1 MKTCKEGCGGKMK
14 NGGKVA
20 TMKKMKVGG
29 NTADP
34 CFPLCL
40 KAGECKPCLSTRLG
54 DALVKTGAVLFG
66 KKVLKDAKKKA
77 EDKKKT
83 PAKTEAAQE
92 TVQEKRIGGATKRKY
107 AMGGA
112 TLPMMGMPMYSSNPR
127 SEQGRILKKGGTTTS
142 RTVTPGCR
150 GGMVKDASG
159 KCVMERKMQDGG
171 SKTKKNI
178 ITGRTRVT
186 TPYAVG
192 APSKGTVAPRDYS
205 TGTKTEVYSKKG
217 DLIKT
222 KYKHRGTGK
231 YDTEGSKY
239 PYNYVREEEKPGSEK
254 KEKYPI
260 LPAYLQPADKLKKGG
275 VTKAKKFAALA
286 KPYNKATFADR
297 IAGAKKKVVKKKK

>member
-1 MKTCKEGCGGKMK
+1 MK

-20 TMKKMKVGG
+20 AMKKMKVGG
-29 NTADP
+29 NTGGYAPAQKGGDNTKNGIYGIP
-34 CFPLCL
+34 N
-40 KAGECKPCLSTRLG
+40 AGRTDSLG
-54 DALVKTGAVLFG
+54 F
-66 KKVLKDAKKKA
+66 
-77 EDKKKT
+77 
-83 PAKTEAAQE
+83 
-92 TVQEKRIGGATKRKY
+92 
-107 AMGGA
+107 
-112 TLPMMGMPMYSSNPR
+112 
-127 SEQGRILKKGGTTTS
+127 KKGGTTTS

>member
-14 NGGKVA
+14 NVGKVA

-92 TVQEKRIGGATKRKY
+92 TVQEKRMGGASKRKH
-107 AMGGA
+107 AMGGNTGGYA
-112 TLPMMGMPMYSSNPR
+112 PAQKGGDNTKNGIYGVPNA
-127 SEQGRILKKGGTTTS
+127 GRTDALGFKKGGIT
-142 RTVTPGCR
+142 
-150 GGMVKDASG
+150 
-159 KCVMERKMQDGG
+159 KMNDGG
-171 SKTKKNI
+171 PKTRKNI

-192 APSKGTVAPRDYS
+192 ASSKGTVAPRDYS

-231 YDTEGSKY
+231 YDTEDSKY
-239 PYNYVREEEKPGSEK
+239 PYNYIREEEKPGGVK